1 MLKLCNQLEFESKRK
16 PRGVANVIS
25 EKHNTLAGNT
35 GLLGKKWRGM
45 DGGPVMNTVLSV
57 RMDKLLVKYMAQFS
71 LNIMLG
77 GSNSYLGPA
86 KRMRVR

>member
-35 GLLGKKWRGM
+35 GLLGKNGVAWM
-45 DGGPVMNTVLSV
+45 VGPL
-57 RMDKLLVKYMAQFS
+57 
-71 LNIMLG
+71 
-77 GSNSYLGPA
+77 
-86 KRMRVR
+86 